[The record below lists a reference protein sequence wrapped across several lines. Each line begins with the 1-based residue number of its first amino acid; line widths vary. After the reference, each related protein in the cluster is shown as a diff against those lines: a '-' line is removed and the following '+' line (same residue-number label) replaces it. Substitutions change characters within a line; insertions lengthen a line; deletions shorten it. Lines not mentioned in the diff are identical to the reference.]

1 MVWSDFR
8 VILALVTHQP
18 GVSFNRL
25 LFIETHAASISLDET
40 AIEDP
45 TRQALVVI
53 GFDRF
58 EVTHRD
64 ARLIGN
70 LAQSHA
76 SFLARESQLLTDSSC
91 HHQSASP

>member
-1 MVWSDFR
+1 MVGSDLG
-8 VILALVTHQP
+8 VILALVAPQP
-18 GVSFNRL
+18 GLSLNRL
-25 LFIETHAASISLDET
+25 LFIVAHAARISLDET

-45 TRQALVVI
+45 ARQSLVVI